1 MAAGR
6 QDISRDSE
14 RLDDTDAIP
23 STGGTGK
30 CVSTHARLVSKS
42 VGCKDVGVVR
52 RKEVESGTGEG
63 EKNVRK
69 REGAATVQT
78 RLLKEGAGGMA
89 VPKNKEV
96 VVLTIADDGK
106 VIKSVDLDEDLE
118 QPENFVLTGSEGNL
132 INKGVIEYQF
142 AEEDRDWAGSV
153 FNDAA
158 DFFGLFLTDVH
169 KWTSKEVWYERGA
182 WVRIYGTPVHAWN
195 INFFK
200 LCVSKCGRFVREDEC
215 TLERGR
221 IDFARIL
228 ISTYSL
234 EVLNK
239 MMVLMVDGC
248 NYNIKLVEECGCNL
262 GEYTFLI
269 EEVVEH

>member
-1 MAAGR
+1 MRGL
-6 QDISRDSE
+6 ICCRDN
-14 RLDDTDAIP
+14 
-23 STGGTGK
+23 G
-30 CVSTHARLVSKS
+30 
-42 VGCKDVGVVR
+42 DVL
-52 RKEVESGTGEG
+52 
-63 EKNVRK
+63 
-69 REGAATVQT
+69 Q
-78 RLLKEGAGGMA
+78 
-89 VPKNKEV
+89 
-96 VVLTIADDGK
+96 
-106 VIKSVDLDEDLE
+106 
-118 QPENFVLTGSEGNL
+118 
-132 INKGVIEYQF
+132 
-142 AEEDRDWAGSV
+142 V

-169 KWTSKEVWYERGA
+169 KWTLKEVRYERGA